1 MTARSSG
8 RTPPWQR
15 GFLGHYALSVL
26 GQGPVYAHQL
36 SAQIAA
42 RTQGAWSPSPG
53 AIYPAFRSLEAR
65 GLVRAERRDGR
76 RIYFITAAGRRHL
89 AQVREARGRWGERFG
104 GSWRLM
110 LDIIGPERRAETGLR
125 RLRQALE
132 MSEALVGGEEELLTA
147 SERAALRRSVMAELR
162 GSLRRLGTGG
172 RRS

>member
-1 MTARSSG
+1 MASRAAA

-36 SAQIAA
+36 SAQIAE
-42 RTQGAWSPSPG
+42 RTRGAWTPSPG

-65 GLVRAERRDGR
+65 GLARAERRDGR
-76 RIYFITAAGRRHL
+76 RLYYITAAGRRHL
-89 AQVREARGRWGERFG
+89 AQIRTARGRWGERFG

-110 LDIIGPERRAETGLR
+110 MDLIEPERRAETGLR
-125 RLRQALE
+125 RLRQALA
-132 MSEALVGGEEELLTA
+132 MSEALVSGEEELLTA
-147 SERAALRRSVMAELR
+147 AERAALRRSVVTELQ
-162 GSLRRLGTGG
+162 GSLDRLNGTA